1 MSWVPT
7 QCDVGEQGGELGT
20 DTVRFGVIMLTVL
33 RFCHCKQSATLSAW
47 HPVLCS
53 DETYC
58 WSRGTLPLR
67 TITPN
72 GRRLAGCTHPQH
84 CLPDFADP
92 EAESALPACTD
103 TTVFSTCTSEWS
115 ILSGLVLQLTLLS
128 ALAAPGLTTTMLSTL
143 PV

>member
-1 MSWVPT
+1 MKRTAGAV
-7 QCDVGEQGGELGT
+7 E
-20 DTVRFGVIMLTVL
+20 
-33 RFCHCKQSATLSAW
+33 HCRYAQSHQTAGDWLVA
-47 HPVLCS
+47 
-53 DETYC
+53 
-58 WSRGTLPLR
+58 R
-67 TITPN
+67 THST
-72 GRRLAGCTHPQH
+72 
-84 CLPDFADP
+84 DFADP